1 MLHYAILAQQRIFIK
16 TGSPSTYL
24 KTNLCERNDKF
35 IFTLYNTLLVC
46 IDIYIKLLKQ
56 ATA

>member
-24 KTNLCERNDKF
+24 KTNLCERND
-35 IFTLYNTLLVC
+35 ILILILYNTLLVC
-46 IDIYIKLLKQ
+46 IDIYIKQ